1 MKPKIANIKHIIVLA
16 GLTFF
21 SGENGGERILN
32 KYSGVA
38 FAIVIFSSCLSINV
52 FKEDLISK
60 RDV

>member
-1 MKPKIANIKHIIVLA
+1 MKPRLQILNISLFLLV
-16 GLTFF
+16 GLF